1 VGSQTRLSGGRVH
14 HAMRAV
20 GVCQYALDMAC
31 ERALS
36 RRTKGERLADK
47 QMVQADLAESFIQ
60 LKQFRLH
67 VLYTAWLIDKEGKYT
82 REIRQE
88 IAAIKISAAKVNH
101 DIVYRA
107 IHLHGALG
115 MSNETPLGDMWMSAP
130 YMGIMD
136 GSSESHAANLAKM
149 MLRDYAPSD
158 DLFPT
163 YHIPK
168 LVEQAQHKF
177 AKVIGDYLKQ

>member
-1 VGSQTRLSGGRVH
+1 
-14 HAMRAV
+14 
-20 GVCQYALDMAC
+20 
-31 ERALS
+31 
-36 RRTKGERLADK
+36 
-47 QMVQADLAESFIQ
+47 
-60 LKQFRLH
+60 
-67 VLYTAWLIDKEGKYT
+67 
-82 REIRQE
+82 
-88 IAAIKISAAKVNH
+88 VNH

-136 GSSESHAANLAKM
+136 GSSESHASNLAKL
-149 MLRDYAPSD
+149 MLRDYEPCD

-168 LVEQAQHKF
+168 LIQKAQHKF
-177 AKVIGDYLKQ
+177 EKVISDYLQQ